1 MKKISGKKD
10 TQITTLGH
18 ITSNYYDNSNSIY
31 ISLRNRFKRQKDV
44 YSVLSKLISVLF
56 EQGFWYKV
64 N

>member
-18 ITSNYYDNSNSIY
+18 ITLNYYNSNSIY